1 MIEQV
6 EEMTEQVQAE
16 QPKETLQEQRQV
28 KQQEEHAKEEKRLK
42 RLGWTYVQVTGFV
55 NRKMRRQFA
64 HGPGMYL
71 DEQEGCY
78 RQNG

>member
-16 QPKETLQEQRQV
+16 QPKETLQEQRESS
-28 KQQEEHAKEEKRLK
+28 QQEEHAKEEKRLK
-42 RLGWTYVQVTGFV
+42 RLGWTYVQVTGFS
-55 NRKMRRQFA
+55 NRKMRRQIA
-64 HGPGMYL
+64 HGGMYL